1 MTINP
6 LYPILTKGIW
16 LSPIDS
22 TLRDILSDKL
32 SQLVAEGKTDGIL
45 KQVDVNTESY
55 YAYRFWVDTESAQA
69 WIDYSTIIPAD
80 QLTSISIVDA
90 AEVADI

>member
-22 TLRDILSDKL
+22 TMRVTLSDKI

-45 KQVDVNTESY
+45 TRVNVTAESY
-55 YAYRFWVDTESAQA
+55 HAYRFWADTESAQA
-69 WIDYSTIIPAD
+69 WIDYCTIIPAD
-80 QLTSISIVDA
+80 QLTSISIADA